1 MTAIVTDAH
10 YRMSLA
16 LIRDLADSGVRVIA
30 CEYDDIKNPAGF
42 FSRGVSERAVISR
55 DAENG
60 GLFFAVQKVAEKN
73 GRKTCAVSGG
83 RENSGI

>member
-30 CEYDDIKNPAGF
+30 CEYDDMRDFIRAVFLSVRLFLGKCKAGRDF
-42 FSRGVSERAVISR
+42 FSCVKG
-55 DAENG
+55 
-60 GLFFAVQKVAEKN
+60 
-73 GRKTCAVSGG
+73 
-83 RENSGI
+83 